1 MTRPPAAEVKRWTK
15 LTSYA
20 YWMAVTKVST
30 VRVPKAGEMV
40 ASQLRRQIVLGELK
54 EGDQLPSESVL
65 MEQFGVSRPTLRE
78 AFRILEAEGAI
89 TVRRGVRGGA
99 RVQVPDINVA
109 ARHIGLL
116 LQYRGALLSDV
127 YEIRAVLER
136 AAARMTAKRRTS
148 ADLARL
154 QEVLDRH
161 RESIDDPGASIAA
174 DAEFHRLIVEMS
186 GSETL
191 QILVGMLDN
200 IIREGDRS
208 YAESHDWQR
217 QQELAKIAIRAHTR
231 LVELIRK
238 RAARKPKSS
247 GASTW
252 PSRPRWC
259 WATAPRPRWWNCSPE
274 ATGSTTRDGHPG
286 DQTTLP

>member
-1 MTRPPAAEVKRWTK
+1 MNTVKGI
-15 LTSYA
+15 
-20 YWMAVTKVST
+20 ST

-40 ASQLRRQIVLGELK
+40 ASHLRRQIVLGELA
-54 EGDQLPSESVL
+54 EGDQLPPESVL

-99 RVQVPDINVA
+99 RVQTPDIEVA
-109 ARHIGLL
+109 ARQVGLV
-116 LQYRGALLSDV
+116 LQYRGTLLSDV
-127 YEIRAVLER
+127 YDVRTVLESS
-136 AAARMTAKRRTS
+136 AARMAARRRTS

-154 QEVLDRH
+154 QEAVQRH
-161 RESIDDPGASIAA
+161 QESVDDPGASFTA

-191 QILVGMLDN
+191 QVLVGMVGN

-208 YAESHDWQR
+208 YAESHDWQHE
-217 QQELAKIAIRAHTR
+217 QELAKIAIRAHTR

-238 RAARKPKSS
+238 RSSEEAEELWRKHLAESAKVVL
-247 GASTW
+247 GDRTT
-252 PSRPRWC
+252 
-259 WATAPRPRWWNCSPE
+259 ATVVELLS
-274 ATGSTTRDGHPG
+274 
-286 DQTTLP
+286 

>member
-1 MTRPPAAEVKRWTK
+1 MN
-15 LTSYA
+15 
-20 YWMAVTKVST
+20 AVTGVST

-99 RVQVPDINVA
+99 RVQVPDIAVA

-127 YEIRAVLER
+127 YEVRAVLQP
-136 AAARMTAKRRTS
+136 AAARMAAKRRTS

-154 QEVLDRH
+154 QEALDRH
-161 RESIDDPGASIAA
+161 HRSLENPGASFAA
-174 DAEFHRLIVEMS
+174 DADFHRLIVELS
-186 GSETL
+186 GNETL
-191 QILVGMLDN
+191 QVLAGMVGN

-208 YAESHDWQR
+208 YADSHDR
-217 QQELAKIAIRAHTR
+217 QHEQELAKIVLQAHTR

-238 RAARKPKSS
+238 RSGKKPRNC

-252 PSRPRWC
+252 PSRP
-259 WATAPRPRWWNCSPE
+259 T
-274 ATGSTTRDGHPG
+274 
-286 DQTTLP
+286 

>member
-1 MTRPPAAEVKRWTK
+1 MSLNV
-15 LTSYA
+15 
-20 YWMAVTKVST
+20 VTNVST

-40 ASQLRRQIVLGELK
+40 AAQLRRQIVLGELK

-99 RVQVPDINVA
+99 RVQAPDISVA
-109 ARHIGLL
+109 ARQVGLL

-127 YEIRAVLER
+127 YEVRAVLEP
-136 AAARMTAKRRTS
+136 AAARMAAKRRTS

-161 RESIDDPGASIAA
+161 RESIDDPGASFTA

-191 QILVGMLDN
+191 QILVGMLTN
-200 IIREGDRS
+200 IIREGDHS
-208 YAESHDWQR
+208 YAESHDWQHE
-217 QQELAKIAIRAHTR
+217 QELAKIAIRAHTR

-238 RAARKPKSS
+238 RSGEDAEEFWRKHLAESAKVVL
-247 GASTW
+247 GDRTT
-252 PSRPRWC
+252 
-259 WATAPRPRWWNCSPE
+259 ATVVELLS
-274 ATGSTTRDGHPG
+274 
-286 DQTTLP
+286 

>member
-1 MTRPPAAEVKRWTK
+1 
-15 LTSYA
+15 LN
-20 YWMAVTKVST
+20 AVTRNST

-40 ASQLRRQIVLGELK
+40 AAQLRRQIVLGELK

-89 TVRRGVRGGA
+89 NVRRGVRGGA
-99 RVQVPDINVA
+99 RVQVPDISVA

-127 YEIRAVLER
+127 YEVRAVLEP
-136 AAARMTAKRRTS
+136 AAARMAARRRTS

-154 QEVLDRH
+154 QEVVDRH
-161 RESIDDPGASIAA
+161 RESTDDPGSAFAA
-174 DAEFHRLIVEMS
+174 DAEFHQLVLELS
-186 GSETL
+186 GNETL
-191 QILVGMLDN
+191 QILAGMLSS

-208 YAESHDWQR
+208 YADSHDWQHEE
-217 QQELAKIAIRAHTR
+217 ELAKIAVRAHTR

-238 RAARKPKSS
+238 RSGDEAEELWRKHLAESAKIVL
-247 GASTW
+247 GDRVT
-252 PSRPRWC
+252 
-259 WATAPRPRWWNCSPE
+259 ATVVELLS
-274 ATGSTTRDGHPG
+274 
-286 DQTTLP
+286 